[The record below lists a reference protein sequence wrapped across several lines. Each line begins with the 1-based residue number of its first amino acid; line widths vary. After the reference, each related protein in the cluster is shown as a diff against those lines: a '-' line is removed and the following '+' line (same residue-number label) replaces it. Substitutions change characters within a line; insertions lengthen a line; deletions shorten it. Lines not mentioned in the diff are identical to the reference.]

1 MRGDWS
7 DSVRGDWRVCE
18 KVKRAR
24 VHLYRVGIVAR
35 TDRLLDRRAEGVKA
49 RARSAECS
57 RTRARAGWPASAPR
71 RLPLASPPS
80 SESEEQIIPEMCA
93 LHNSLT
99 DNGAATAAAI
109 DKKSHADSAFSHNQL
124 N

>member
-35 TDRLLDRRAEGVKA
+35 TDRLLDRRAEGSKRVRGRPSVPEQGRGQA
-49 RARSAECS
+49 DRRP
-57 RTRARAGWPASAPR
+57 RRAGFP
-71 RLPLASPPS
+71 SPPLKRVRGANH
-80 SESEEQIIPEMCA
+80 PGNVCA
-93 LHNSLT
+93 
-99 DNGAATAAAI
+99 A
-109 DKKSHADSAFSHNQL
+109 QL
-124 N
+124 PDG